1 MSEVTPISSEVSKSK
16 DQPIMLTID
25 QHTQLLK
32 KVQEKAE
39 EEVLAISLES
49 EKASRAARE
58 AALARIKQVTEEAT
72 ANVEVAAKESA
83 EQQKAA
89 QAAFESIDEYANKL
103 KKSEQLRA
111 DLKGRVAE
119 LEANVQKLQQDR
131 DAKVKEL
138 EAKIAD
144 LPALVRELQDEI
156 FQRNSILKEYM
167 SDHCIRNDKM
177 IPCECPIC
185 LTARKMTEIDKRAP
199 KEGEPE

>member
-72 ANVEVAAKESA
+72 ANVQTAAKES
-83 EQQKAA
+83 EDQQKAT
-89 QAAFESIDEYANKL
+89 QAAFDSIENYTKKL
-103 KKSEQLRA
+103 QKSEQLRA

-156 FQRNSILKEYM
+156 FQRNSIIKEYM
-167 SDHCIRNDKM
+167 VDHGIKADK
-177 IPCECPIC
+177 PCECPLCITGNK
-185 LTARKMTEIDKRAP
+185 LAYLDKTAP